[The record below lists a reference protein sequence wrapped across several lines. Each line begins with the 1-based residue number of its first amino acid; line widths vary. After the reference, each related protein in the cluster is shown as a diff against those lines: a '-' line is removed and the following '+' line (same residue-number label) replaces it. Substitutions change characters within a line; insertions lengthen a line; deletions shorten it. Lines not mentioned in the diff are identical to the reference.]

1 MIKRVAL
8 DQEPGG
14 YGAGPSGSRTEW
26 SAELLEMGDTMK
38 ITEMRVVVTCP
49 GRNFVFVKVITDT
62 PGLYGV
68 GEGTLAG
75 SEAVVAEALRHMS
88 CLLIGRDPRRIED
101 LWHLLYRQG
110 YWRGGP
116 VFMAALAAV
125 DMALWDIKGKIA
137 GMPVYELLGGAARD
151 YVSCYTHAGG
161 RDPVECE
168 DNVRAIMERGFKH
181 IRCQVGPYGGEG
193 VIGELPPVSPGTPA
207 THVFEPTPY
216 VVRVP
221 KLFAHLRDKLGM
233 EVELL
238 HDVHEQLS
246 PIEAVRMARELE
258 PFRLFYLE
266 DPLQPDQRE
275 AWPLLRA
282 ASATPL
288 AIGEILTSRWE
299 CLPLF
304 VNKWID
310 FIRMKPQ
317 HAGGIT
323 EMRKIMVM
331 AEPYNVR
338 SAFHGAADIGL
349 IGQAASVAVQM
360 VIPNFGIQE
369 YTRHPEAAYEVT
381 PGACEMRNGALYP
394 SDKPGLGMDLD
405 EDLAARYP
413 YQRSFMPLVR
423 RADGTAHVY

>member
-1 MIKRVAL
+1 
-8 DQEPGG
+8 
-14 YGAGPSGSRTEW
+14 
-26 SAELLEMGDTMK
+26 MK
-38 ITEMRVVVTCP
+38 ITEVRVIVTCP
-49 GRNFVFVKVITDT
+49 GRNFVFVKVITDS

-75 SEAVVAEALRHMS
+75 SETIVAEALRHMS
-88 CLLIGRDPRRIED
+88 YLLIGRDPRRIED
-101 LWHLLYRQG
+101 TWHLLYRQG

-137 GMPVYELLGGAARD
+137 GLPVYELLGGAARD
-151 YVSCYTHAGG
+151 CVTCYTHAGG
-161 RDPVECE
+161 RDAVECE
-168 DNVRAIMERGFKH
+168 DSVRSIMERGFRH

-193 VIGELPPVSPGTPA
+193 VIGELPPVSPGTPP
-207 THVFEPTPY
+207 TQVFEPTPY
-216 VVRVP
+216 VIGAPR
-221 KLFAHLRDKLGM
+221 LFAHLRDKLGM

-246 PIEAVRMARELE
+246 PIEAIRLARELE
-258 PFRLFYLE
+258 PYRLFYLE

-304 VNKWID
+304 VNRWID

-349 IGQAASVAVQM
+349 VGQAASVAVQM

-369 YTRHPEAAYEVT
+369 YTRHPEPAYEVT

-394 SDKPGLGMDLD
+394 SDRPGLGMDLD

>member
-1 MIKRVAL
+1 V
-8 DQEPGG
+8 
-14 YGAGPSGSRTEW
+14 
-26 SAELLEMGDTMK
+26 
-38 ITEMRVVVTCP
+38 
-49 GRNFVFVKVITDT
+49 
-62 PGLYGV
+62 
-68 GEGTLAG
+68 
-75 SEAVVAEALRHMS
+75 
-88 CLLIGRDPRRIED
+88 
-101 LWHLLYRQG
+101 
-110 YWRGGP
+110 
-116 VFMAALAAV
+116 
-125 DMALWDIKGKIA
+125 
-137 GMPVYELLGGAARD
+137 
-151 YVSCYTHAGG
+151 
-161 RDPVECE
+161 
-168 DNVRAIMERGFKH
+168 
-181 IRCQVGPYGGEG
+181 
-193 VIGELPPVSPGTPA
+193 GELPPVGPGTPP
-207 THVFEPTPY
+207 TQVFEPTPY
-216 VVRVP
+216 VVGAPR
-221 KLFAHLRDKLGM
+221 LFAHLRDRLGM

-246 PIEAVRMARELE
+246 PIEAVRLARELE

-304 VNKWID
+304 VNGWID

-349 IGQAASVAVQM
+349 VGQAASVAVQM

-369 YTRHPEAAYEVT
+369 YTRHPEPAYEVT
-381 PGACEMRNGALYP
+381 PGACEMRGGALYP
-394 SDKPGLGMDLD
+394 SGQPGLGVDLD
-405 EDLAARYP
+405 EELAARYP
-413 YQRSFMPLVR
+413 YQRAFMPLVR
-423 RADGTAHVY
+423 RADGTVHVY